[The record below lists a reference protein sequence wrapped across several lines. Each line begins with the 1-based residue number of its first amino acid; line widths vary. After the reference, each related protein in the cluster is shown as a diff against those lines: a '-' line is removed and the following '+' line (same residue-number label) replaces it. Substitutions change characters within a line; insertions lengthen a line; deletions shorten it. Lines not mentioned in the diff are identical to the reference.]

1 MKSHKNHML
10 IMIFGCVLPLLLLFI
25 APLFGI
31 NNSLSFF
38 LFIVLMLGIHLLFPM
53 HSHKHNNHS
62 DFNSTDNNN

>member
-1 MKSHKNHML
+1 MKPQKKQMI
-10 IMIFGCVLPLLLLFI
+10 IMVLGCVLPLLLLFI
-25 APLFGI
+25 APLFGV

-62 DFNSTDNNN
+62 DSTDNNN